1 MLASVTLAPPAGAW
15 PLNITIAPA
24 CAPPL
29 IMLGEIDSDFNAV
42 GATVRF
48 PDADLPLSVAV
59 IVTGVADATW
69 PACI

>member
-1 MLASVTLAPPAGAW
+1 LLASVTVAPPGGAW
-15 PLNITIAPA
+15 PVNITMAPG

-29 IMLGEIDSDFNAV
+29 MMLGEIDSDFSAV
-42 GATVRF
+42 GATVRL